1 MAGARQANTRYQI
14 FYKPT
19 ANQWPAF
26 LFTQKNKISIYF
38 ESLKIYLYLYMELPE
53 AKQKFIEA
61 WGKLGSEWGI
71 NRTMAQV
78 HALLLVTPT
87 ELTTEDIMEGL
98 SISRGNAN
106 MTLRDLMSWGLVE
119 KQHKP
124 GERKEYFFADKNT
137 WNIARQV
144 AKERRKRELEPV
156 LKILDELTKVKGS
169 NRDPEYATFNK
180 SVTDI
185 NKMAKNVDKTLEAML
200 KAEESWFWGSIFKMF
215 K

>member
-1 MAGARQANTRYQI
+1 
-14 FYKPT
+14 
-19 ANQWPAF
+19 
-26 LFTQKNKISIYF
+26 
-38 ESLKIYLYLYMELPE
+38 MELPE

-78 HALLLVTPT
+78 HALLLISPAT
-87 ELTTEDIMEGL
+87 LTTEEIMEAL

-106 MTLRDLMSWGLVE
+106 MTLRDLMGWGLVE
-119 KQHKP
+119 KQHKA

-144 AKERRKRELEPV
+144 AKERKKRELDPV
-156 LKILDELTKVKGS
+156 IKILNELSEVEGNEK
-169 NRDPEYATFNK
+169 DPEFKTLK
-180 SVTDI
+180 TSVTDI
-185 NKMAKNVDKTLEAML
+185 NKLAKNVNKTLETML
-200 KAEESWFWGSIFKMF
+200 KAEENWFWGSIFKIF

>member
-1 MAGARQANTRYQI
+1 
-14 FYKPT
+14 
-19 ANQWPAF
+19 
-26 LFTQKNKISIYF
+26 
-38 ESLKIYLYLYMELPE
+38 MELPE

-78 HALLLVTPT
+78 HALLLVTPG
-87 ELTTEDIMEGL
+87 ELTTEEIMEQL

-106 MTLRDLMSWGLVE
+106 MTLRDLMGWGLVE

-124 GERKEYFFADKNT
+124 GERKEYFFADKDT

-156 LKILDELTKVKGS
+156 LKVLDELVKVKGDS
-169 NRDPEYATFNK
+169 KDINYITFNK

-185 NKMAKNVDKTLEAML
+185 NKMAKNVDRTLETML
-200 KAEESWFWGSIFKMF
+200 KAEENWFFGSIFKMF